1 MALELKSSDN
11 KIFEVEELVAVQSE
25 TIKSLVEDG
34 CADNVIPLP
43 NVDSKTLELVLD
55 WCKNHV
61 DMKLDEEK
69 LKEYEDKFI
78 EVDQAVLYDLLLAAN
93 YLNIKDLLN
102 RACQKVADMMK
113 GKKPEQIRVMFNI
126 VNDFS
131 PEEEEEIRKENLW
144 AFEEW
149 LFFLFLM
156 FTWLVVFKDHG
167 DFCFL
172 FSL

>member
-1 MALELKSSDN
+1 MALKLKSSDN

-25 TIKSLVEDG
+25 TVKGLVEDE
-34 CADNVIPLP
+34 CANNDIPLP

-61 DMKLDEEK
+61 DMKLDGKK

-93 YLNIKDLLN
+93 YLNIKGLLN
-102 RACQKVADMMK
+102 QACQKVADMMK

-156 FTWLVVFKDHG
+156 FTWLVVFKDHE